1 MTAAAIAGKMR
12 HRLPPA
18 SYMIPDDF
26 STAMCGVA

>member
-18 SYMIPDDF
+18 SYMISF
-26 STAMCGVA
+26 STAMCGGA